1 VGRIPAVLLGLGPL
15 VAAVAPVG
23 ERLTYVLPFRSSGAE
38 DLVDLT
44 TYLLSLSRLAD
55 VVVVDGSE
63 RGAFERHAALW
74 GSIATHLP
82 PRPGL
87 GFANGK
93 VDGVVT
99 GVEAARSEKV
109 IVADEDVR
117 YDVAALQRMAEL
129 LDVFD
134 LVRPQNYFDPLPWH
148 ALWDTG
154 RTLLNRALAADYPG
168 TLGVRRSAFV
178 RAGGY
183 DGDTMFENLEMI
195 RTIEEAGGSSVAALD
210 LYVARRPPE
219 TRGFLAQRPRQAYDD
234 LAQPW
239 RLLTFA
245 SLLPLAAAAARRRP
259 ALLALGLAGI
269 VALAE
274 RGRRR
279 AGGRAVFPAAASF
292 AAPLWVLERSVFVWV
307 ALAHRALG
315 GIPYRGRRLPVAAN
329 PRREIRRRLRERSG
343 RSLP

>member
-1 VGRIPAVLLGLGPL
+1 MA
-15 VAAVAPVG
+15 
-23 ERLTYVLPFRSSGAE
+23 ERLTYVLPFKSSGAE
-38 DLVDLT
+38 DLVELT

-55 VVVVDGSE
+55 IVVVDGSD
-63 RGAFERHAALW
+63 RDAFARHGALW
-74 GSIATHLP
+74 GSFVTHIP

-87 GFANGK
+87 RFANGK

-99 GVEAARSEKV
+99 GVKAARSEKV
-109 IVADEDVR
+109 VVADEDVR
-117 YDVAALQRMAEL
+117 YDVGALQRMASL
-129 LDVFD
+129 LDEFD

-154 RTLLNRALAADYPG
+154 RTLLNRAFAADYPG
-168 TLGVRRSAFV
+168 TLGVRRSVFV

-183 DGDTMFENLEMI
+183 DGDAMFENLEMI
-195 RTIEEAGGSSVAALD
+195 RTIEEAGGSSVSPLD

-219 TRGFLAQRPRQAYDD
+219 ARQFLAQRPRQAYDD

-239 RLLTFA
+239 RLVTFA
-245 SLLPLAAAAARRRP
+245 SLLPLATVAARRRP
-259 ALLALGLAGI
+259 ALLPLGIAAV

-279 AGGRAVFPAAASF
+279 DGGSAVFPAVASL

-315 GIPYRGRRLPVAAN
+315 GVPYRGGRVKVAAN
-329 PRREIRRRLRERSG
+329 SRRAIRRRLRERSG
-343 RSLP
+343 RSRP

>member
-1 VGRIPAVLLGLGPL
+1 MA
-15 VAAVAPVG
+15 
-23 ERLTYVLPFRSSGAE
+23 ERLTYVLPFKSSGAE

-44 TYLLSLSRLAD
+44 SYLLSLSRLAD
-55 VVVVDGSE
+55 IVVVDGSDPDVF
-63 RGAFERHAALW
+63 ARHAALW
-74 GSIATHLP
+74 DSFATHIP

-87 GFANGK
+87 RFANGK

-109 IVADEDVR
+109 VVADEDVR
-117 YDVAALQRMAEL
+117 YDVQGLQRMAAL
-129 LDVFD
+129 LDEFD
-134 LVRPQNYFDPLPWH
+134 LVRPQNYFDPVPWH

-154 RTLLNRALAADYPG
+154 RMLLNRAFVADYPG

-195 RTIEEAGGSSVAALD
+195 RTIEEAGGSSIAPLD

-219 TRGFLAQRPRQAYDD
+219 TRQFLAQRPRQAYDD

-239 RLLTFA
+239 RLVTFA
-245 SLLPLAAAAARRRP
+245 SLLPLASAAARRRP
-259 ALLALGLAGI
+259 ALLPLGLATVI
-269 VALAE
+269 ALAE

-279 AGGRAVFPAAASF
+279 AGGTAVFPARASL

-307 ALAHRALG
+307 ALVHRALG
-315 GIPYRGRRLPVAAN
+315 GVPYRGSRVKVAAN
-329 PRREIRRRLRERSG
+329 PRRVIRRRLQERSV
-343 RSLP
+343 RSRP